1 MYRER
6 DFSPSSSPR
15 TLPRPGWEGRGRSR
29 AKSPVVSQRSH
40 HNFSH
45 QRPDAQRPHLSLLL
59 CPEFEDDFSIGYTS
73 PSSPNS
79 CSPAL
84 GRRFPHQQQ
93 HHATSLPRPHALAR
107 ARGAE
112 LLQTCASLPCS
123 PTLTRLG
130 GGRREQVGRELSL
143 PSSPLPRIQ
152 IVHCDAQV
160 RSMNTVFDID
170 EKKVH
175 RFGFGDFWPTT
186 SHASRTLGPSCA
198 CRLTRTTNLQSVF
211 LSPTFLP
218 TATSHPHS
226 PPSSLST
233 PAFFCFPL
241 HSPLHHPRFT
251 QCPM

>member
-15 TLPRPGWEGRGRSR
+15 TLPRPGRGKSPGRTR

-45 QRPDAQRPHLSLLL
+45 QRLDSQRPHLSLLL

-160 RSMNTVFDID
+160 RYEYDD
-170 EKKVH
+170 KKVLC
-175 RFGFGDFWPTT
+175 FGLAEIFALPRPHVHLVRWDW
-186 SHASRTLGPSCA
+186 RA
-198 CRLTRTTNLQSVF
+198 CQLTRTTNLQSVF

-218 TATSHPHS
+218 PAASPPHSLPLS
-226 PPSSLST
+226 PPSSLNSCLLLSSC
-233 PAFFCFPL
+233 AFTRR
-241 HSPLHHPRFT
+241 PRWT

>member
-15 TLPRPGWEGRGRSR
+15 TLPRPGRGKSPGRSR

-45 QRPDAQRPHLSLLL
+45 QRLDSQRPHLSLLL

-73 PSSPNS
+73 PSSPSS

-84 GRRFPHQQQ
+84 GRRFPHQQER

-160 RSMNTVFDID
+160 RYEYDD
-170 EKKVH
+170 KKVH
-175 RFGFGDFWPTT
+175 CFGLAEIFALPRPAYAWSAGTGAHVSLP
-186 SHASRTLGPSCA
+186 GPLIC
-198 CRLTRTTNLQSVF
+198 NLSSYLLHFF
-211 LSPTFLP
+211 LLMLLFLLLLLLLILP
-218 TATSHPHS
+218 C
-226 PPSSLST
+226 LLLFST
-233 PAFFCFPL
+233 V
-241 HSPLHHPRFT
+241 
-251 QCPM
+251 

>member
-40 HNFSH
+40 SGHRGHNFSH

-84 GRRFPHQQQ
+84 GRRFPAS

-152 IVHCDAQV
+152 IVHCDSQV
-160 RSMNTVFDID
+160 VYMNTVFEDCFDVREISA
-170 EKKVH
+170 
-175 RFGFGDFWPTT
+175 
-186 SHASRTLGPSCA
+186 SHASHTLGP
-198 CRLTRTTNLQSVF
+198 LG
-211 LSPTFLP
+211 
-218 TATSHPHS
+218 
-226 PPSSLST
+226 
-233 PAFFCFPL
+233 PAL
-241 HSPLHHPRFT
+241 RMSAYLEH
-251 QCPM
+251 

>member
-15 TLPRPGWEGRGRSR
+15 TLPRPGWERRGRSR
-29 AKSPVVSQRSH
+29 AKSPVVTQRSGSAQRSHH

-59 CPEFEDDFSIGYTS
+59 CPEFEDDFSIGYNTS
-73 PSSPNS
+73 PSSPSS

-84 GRRFPHQQQ
+84 GRRFPPHQQQ

-130 GGRREQVGRELSL
+130 RREHVGRELSL
-143 PSSPLPRIQ
+143 PASPVPRIQ

-160 RSMNTVFDID
+160 SNKNIF
-170 EKKVH
+170 
-175 RFGFGDFWPTT
+175 
-186 SHASRTLGPSCA
+186 
-198 CRLTRTTNLQSVF
+198 
-211 LSPTFLP
+211 
-218 TATSHPHS
+218 
-226 PPSSLST
+226 
-233 PAFFCFPL
+233 
-241 HSPLHHPRFT
+241 
-251 QCPM
+251 